1 MKDPAKERA
10 ADLERRVNAAIA
22 AEDVGIES
30 LRIRPMGPAISSYT
44 DDDAMVSVT
53 MGRSLRFAVEA
64 DRDVHHVIEAARS
77 RHENRKALGEQ
88 LVVERQLMRDELGH
102 LTSEAIDVLPCGI
115 MDGRRDSFMVFEVR
129 VNLLDETL
137 AWRKHRLRW
146 QPYAKGDGDMPWRF
160 AKRQRR
166 RLKLLGNGDRLDALR
181 VCPVLAA
188 RIRDAGNPCT
198 WAGVMLLALEGRGS
212 PDQAAFE
219 EGVLHGKVEMAHHA
233 SNAGGRSTWNRN
245 RLSVP
250 AVLPDTVAANITGR
264 PLREVATGPYLPVD
278 AKVTRVSHKGAR
290 TVLTVDAA
298 TEPLRPLLV
307 ETIRRGMA
315 PRPDLDIFPGRAD
328 VLANLRRAY
337 RRLTT

>member
-1 MKDPAKERA
+1 VKDPAKERA

-88 LVVERQLMRDELGH
+88 LVIERQL
-102 LTSEAIDVLPCGI
+102 
-115 MDGRRDSFMVFEVR
+115 
-129 VNLLDETL
+129 
-137 AWRKHRLRW
+137 
-146 QPYAKGDGDMPWRF
+146 
-160 AKRQRR
+160 R

-278 AKVTRVSHKGAR
+278 AKVTRVSRKGAR